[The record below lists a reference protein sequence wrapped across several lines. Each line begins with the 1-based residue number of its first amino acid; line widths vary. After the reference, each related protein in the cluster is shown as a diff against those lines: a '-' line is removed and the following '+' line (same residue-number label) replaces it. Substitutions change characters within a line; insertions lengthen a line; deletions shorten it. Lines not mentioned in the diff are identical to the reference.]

1 MSEEKQIEM
10 YPVFDTLD
18 RLYREGHII
27 IPNRSDTQNASF
39 LLINQ
44 NDGTTAMTGSTF
56 RDLCVNILL
65 AGL

>member
-18 RLYREGHII
+18 RLYR
-27 IPNRSDTQNASF
+27 
-39 LLINQ
+39 
-44 NDGTTAMTGSTF
+44 DGFKVIRNFRNGRFILMETGGKVVVTGKSF
-56 RDLCVNILL
+56 RDLCVNIVL